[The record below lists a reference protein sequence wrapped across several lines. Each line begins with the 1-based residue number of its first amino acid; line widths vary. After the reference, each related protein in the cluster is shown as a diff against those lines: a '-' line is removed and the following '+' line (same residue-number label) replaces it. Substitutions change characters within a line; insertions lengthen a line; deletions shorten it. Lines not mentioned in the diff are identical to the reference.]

1 MTTYVLDASA
11 LIRFIDNEPGAD
23 RVEAILEEC
32 GREEAGICLSAVQW
46 GEVVGNTYKRFTPQE
61 QFEILSGLL
70 PRAARI
76 LAADQKRAENAA
88 RFKVDYK
95 ISYADAFALEL
106 AMESADRLLV
116 TADYGFKPLESLAR
130 IEFLP
135 AK

>member
-1 MTTYVLDASA
+1 MTTYVMDASA
-11 LIRFIDNEPGAD
+11 LIRFIDDERGSD
-23 RVEAILEEC
+23 RVEAILDEC
-32 GREEAGICLSAVQW
+32 GSGQADICLSAVQW
-46 GEVVGNTYKRFTPQE
+46 GEVVANTRKRFNSEE
-61 QFEILSGLL
+61 QFKILSNLL
-70 PRAARI
+70 PEAARV

-106 AMESADRLLV
+106 ALESADRVLV
-116 TADYGFKPLESLAR
+116 TADYGFKAVEELAR